1 MQGLINLRA
10 GLTKCPEGF
19 EAGAKPFLTQTL
31 RLNTDGYQRFDK
43 KPVMRPSTEAFF
55 TQRVATYTKS
65 RHWAGQMLML
75 KHKSV
80 LSFKQVQPQ
89 SYFKILCLNDKSKEP
104 KPHPS
109 L

>member
-1 MQGLINLRA
+1 MQGLVNLHA

-19 EAGAKPFLTQTL
+19 EAGTKSFLTQTL

-55 TQRVATYTKS
+55 TQRLVTYAKN
-65 RHWAGQMLML
+65 RYLAGQMLVL

-80 LSFKQVQPQ
+80 LLYKQIQPK